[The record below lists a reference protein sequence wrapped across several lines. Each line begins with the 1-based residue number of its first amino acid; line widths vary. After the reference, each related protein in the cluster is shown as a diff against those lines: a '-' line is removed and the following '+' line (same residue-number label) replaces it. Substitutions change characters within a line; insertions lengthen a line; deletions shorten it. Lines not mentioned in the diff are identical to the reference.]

1 MKLEMK
7 SQPMQKTARGAWS
20 WANVGGGWV
29 RQVGCRA
36 KGKHKLLH
44 GSAEAMAY
52 SAAKIV
58 GYRMEVVDNLLMSLT
73 V

>member
-1 MKLEMK
+1 M
-7 SQPMQKTARGAWS
+7 
-20 WANVGGGWV
+20 

-58 GYRMEVVDNLLMSLT
+58 GNRMEVVDNLLMSLA